1 MANEK
6 PLRRIADYV
15 AKQGAGTERFW
26 VPEIW
31 NTCGYEPVLE
41 RRNGEIR
48 VDAYPFLAAH
58 LRRLAEVS
66 AAAGESAAQ
75 PASAPDGTADAAAAD
90 LDSSVIYST
99 LVRYSTAWDYDH
111 DGAIE
116 SGTFLRF
123 MLLLPLL
130 RRMGVNIVYMLPVT
144 RYSTL
149 HLKGNIGSPY
159 AAQSLFE
166 LDPNL
171 CDPLL
176 DGMAGLTADDQLSA
190 LVDACHGLGMR
201 VVVDFIPRVTARNTD
216 LLAEHPDWVYW
227 IRKEALDGFRLPHI
241 PDLGF
246 FEECTPDKL
255 ETVYRSA
262 ETADFLA
269 RFSQPP
275 NVLDEALWQRLKAR
289 AAATGEEL
297 LELVEAELGI
307 TTSPAH
313 SDWINDVQP
322 IWTDIT
328 FWRLY
333 RDTAPSAR
341 PYIRE
346 DQPPY
351 VLFDTIKC
359 NYYPGEVPN
368 RELWDMLVEAARF
381 NLERYGIDGFRID
394 IGHVL
399 PIPLL
404 EEIFSVIRSLRPDAL
419 LISEDLFNR
428 NHRKAAAVGYNIML
442 GSGWNVMTDI
452 TKDNLLAYVREL
464 PELDI
469 HVFACAETADTP
481 RITSRGGVPLARM
494 IAVFNQFLPRAI
506 PFLATGFELNEQQP
520 MNCGLGDNTDGADI
534 PRAFFHEMTMDWTN
548 PRPMIGLLESLHEVR
563 RELAPLMR
571 PEYFFAAAETP
582 DDVVAYGYRS
592 EAGALLAC
600 FNLGTE
606 RTVRLAVSELL
617 ASCGGSVGAGGA
629 ASAAAEV
636 AASADDAAAARE
648 AGLTVRIDSEPDGGL
663 AGLRAE
669 TIELRPRQAIVLSS

>member
-1 MANEK
+1 MRIEE
-6 PLRRIADYV
+6 PLRRIAAFV
-15 AKQGAGTERFW
+15 AEQGEGRTRIW

-31 NTCGYEPVLE
+31 NTCEYANVAE
-41 RRNGEIR
+41 RRGGEIL
-48 VDAYPFLAAH
+48 VDAYPFLSAH
-58 LRRLAEVS
+58 LDRLTECVSPAEAASAREPAHKGETAIVPATS
-66 AAAGESAAQ
+66 AAA
-75 PASAPDGTADAAAAD
+75 APEAD
-90 LDSSVIYST
+90 LDDSIIYST
-99 LVRYSTAWDYDH
+99 LVRYSTAWDYDG

-149 HLKGNIGSPY
+149 HLKGDIGSPY
-159 AAQSLFE
+159 AVQSLFE

-171 CDPLL
+171 HDPLL
-176 DGMAGLTADDQLSA
+176 DGMPELTLHDELSA
-190 LVDACHGLGMR
+190 LVGACHALGMR
-201 VVVDFIPRVTARNTD
+201 VVVDFIPRVTARNSD
-216 LLAEHPDWVYW
+216 LLAAHPDWVYW

-241 PDLGF
+241 PELGF

-269 RFSQPP
+269 QFSQPP
-275 NVLDEALWQRLKAR
+275 NVLDDALWQRLKLR
-289 AAATGEEL
+289 AAETGEEL
-297 LELVEAELGI
+297 LTLVESEMGI

-333 RDTAPSAR
+333 RDTAPAAR
-341 PYIRE
+341 PFIRE

-359 NYYPGEVPN
+359 NYYPGEEPN
-368 RELWDMLVEAARF
+368 RELWDVLVAAARF

-404 EEIFSVIRSLRPDAL
+404 EEIFDAIRSIRPDAL

-452 TKDNLLAYVREL
+452 RKDNLLAYVREL

-481 RITSRGGVPLARM
+481 RITSRGGTALARM
-494 IAVFNQFLPRAI
+494 IAVFNHFLPRAI
-506 PFLATGFELNEQQP
+506 PFLATGFELNEERP
-520 MNCGLGDNTDGADI
+520 MNCGLGDNTDGSDI
-534 PRAFFHEMTMDWTN
+534 PRAFFHEMTMNWTN
-548 PRPMIGLLESLHEVR
+548 PRPMIGLLERLSEARKRL
-563 RELAPLMR
+563 LPLMR
-571 PEYFFAAAETP
+571 PDRFFTPAAP
-582 DDVVAYGYRS
+582 DDIVAYGYRS
-592 EAGALLAC
+592 EAGTLLAV

-606 RTVRLAVSELL
+606 AAVPLSVSELL
-617 ASCGGSVGAGGA
+617 RDGIAAGASGG
-629 ASAAAEV
+629 
-636 AASADDAAAARE
+636 
-648 AGLTVRIDSEPDGGL
+648 GLAVRIDSEPGEGL
-663 AGLRAE
+663 EGQRLDRFK
-669 TIELRPRQAIVLSS
+669 LGPRQAIVLSTD

>member
-1 MANEK
+1 MMRIEA
-6 PLRRIADYV
+6 PLKRIAEFLTE
-15 AKQGAGTERFW
+15 QGEGRARIW
-26 VPEIW
+26 VPEKW
-31 NTCGYEPVLE
+31 NTCGYGNIAE
-41 RRNGEIR
+41 RREGEIL
-48 VDAYPFLAAH
+48 VDAYPFLSAH
-58 LRRLAEVS
+58 LNRLTEVGRLG
-66 AAAGESAAQ
+66 AAAEA
-75 PASAPDGTADAAAAD
+75 ASAREAAGDGATALATAATAATAPEAD
-90 LDSSVIYST
+90 LNNSIIYST
-99 LVRYSTAWDYDH
+99 LVRYSTAWDYDR
-111 DGAIE
+111 DGRIE

-130 RRMGVNIVYMLPVT
+130 KRMGVNIVYMLPVT

-159 AAQSLFE
+159 AVQSLFE

-171 CDPLL
+171 HDPLL
-176 DGMAGLTADDQLSA
+176 DGIPELTLHDELSA
-190 LVDACHGLGMR
+190 LVEACHVLGMR
-201 VVVDFIPRVTARNTD
+201 VVVDFIPRVTARNSD
-216 LLAEHPDWVYW
+216 LLAAHPDWVYW

-241 PDLGF
+241 PELGF

-269 RFSQPP
+269 KFSEPP
-275 NVLDEALWQRLKAR
+275 NVLDETLWKKLKRR
-289 AAATGEEL
+289 AAETGEEL
-297 LELVEAELGI
+297 LALVEEQMGI

-333 RDTAPSAR
+333 RDTAPAAR

-359 NYYPGEVPN
+359 NYYPGEEPN
-368 RELWDMLVEAARF
+368 RELWDLLVAAARF

-399 PIPLL
+399 PVPLL
-404 EEIFSVIRSLRPDAL
+404 EEIFDAIRSIRPDAL

-452 TKDNLLAYVREL
+452 RKDNLLAYIREL

-481 RITSRGGVPLARM
+481 RITSRGGTALARM
-494 IAVFNQFLPRAI
+494 IAVFNHFLPRAI
-506 PFLATGFELNEQQP
+506 PFLATGFELNEQRP

-548 PRPMIGLLESLHEVR
+548 PRPMIGLLEQLSETRRSL
-563 RELAPLMR
+563 LPLMR
-571 PEYFFAAAETP
+571 PELFFTP
-582 DDVVAYGYRS
+582 HTPEDIVAYGYRS
-592 EAGALLAC
+592 EAGTVLAL

-606 RTVRLAVSELL
+606 VSVSLSVSELL
-617 ASCGGSVGAGGA
+617 GDEASGAGERGELVVCVDSA
-629 ASAAAEV
+629 EDSTMNGRRASRFE
-636 AASADDAAAARE
+636 
-648 AGLTVRIDSEPDGGL
+648 L
-663 AGLRAE
+663 A
-669 TIELRPRQAIVLSS
+669 PRQAIVLSTD

>member
-1 MANEK
+1 MRIEA
-6 PLRRIADYV
+6 PLQRIAEYV
-15 AKQGAGTERFW
+15 AEQGEGREKIW
-26 VPEIW
+26 VPEMW
-31 NTCGYEPVLE
+31 NTCGYGNIAE
-41 RRNGEIR
+41 RRAGEIL
-48 VDAYPFLAAH
+48 VDAYPFMSAH
-58 LRRLAEVS
+58 LRRLTEGARHDASAEV
-66 AAAGESAAQ
+66 
-75 PASAPDGTADAAAAD
+75 ASARETAGGGAAPAKRGTTAIAAAAKAATAPKAD
-90 LDSSVIYST
+90 LDDSVIYST
-99 LVRYSTAWDYDH
+99 LVRYSTAWDYAG
-111 DGAIE
+111 DGSIS

-130 RRMGVNIVYMLPVT
+130 KRMGVNIVYMLPVT

-159 AAQSLFE
+159 AVQSLFE

-171 CDPLL
+171 HDPLL
-176 DGMAGLTADDQLSA
+176 DGMPELTLHDELSA
-190 LVDACHGLGMR
+190 LVEACHALDMR
-201 VVVDFIPRVTARNTD
+201 VVVDFIPRVTARNSD
-216 LLAEHPDWVYW
+216 LLAAHPDWVYW

-241 PDLGF
+241 PELGF

-255 ETVYRSA
+255 ETVYRSE

-269 RFSQPP
+269 QFSEPP
-275 NVLDEALWQRLKAR
+275 NVLDEALWQKLKAR
-289 AAATGEEL
+289 AEETGEEL
-297 LELVEAELGI
+297 LTLVEAEMGI

-333 RDTAPSAR
+333 RDTAPAAR
-341 PYIRE
+341 SYIRA

-359 NYYPGEVPN
+359 NYYPGKEPN
-368 RELWDMLVEAARF
+368 RELWNLLVAAARF

-399 PIPLL
+399 PVPLL
-404 EEIFSVIRSLRPDAL
+404 EEIFDAIRSIRPDAL

-452 TKDNLLAYVREL
+452 RKDNLLAYVREL

-481 RITSRGGVPLARM
+481 RITSRGGTPLARM
-494 IAVFNQFLPRAI
+494 IAVFNHFLPRAI
-506 PFLATGFELNEQQP
+506 PFIATGFELNERQP

-534 PRAFFHEMTMDWTN
+534 PRAFFHEMMMDWNN
-548 PRPMIGLLESLHEVR
+548 PSPMIDLLERLSETRKRL
-563 RELAPLMR
+563 LPLLK
-571 PEYFFAAAETP
+571 PERFFTPDTP

-592 EAGALLAC
+592 EAGTVLAV

-606 RTVRLAVSELL
+606 MPVSL
-617 ASCGGSVGAGGA
+617 
-629 ASAAAEV
+629 SAAELSGSGGV
-636 AASADDAAAARE
+636 GERG
-648 AGLTVRIDSEPDGGL
+648 GLTVCIDSAVDSPQLGRRVDRFGL
-663 AGLRAE
+663 G
-669 TIELRPRQAIVLSS
+669 PRQAIVLSTD

>member
-1 MANEK
+1 MRIEK
-6 PLRRIADYV
+6 PLQRIAAFV
-15 AKQGAGTERFW
+15 GEQGEGRARIW

-31 NTCGYEPVLE
+31 NTCGYANIAE
-41 RRNGEIR
+41 RRGGEIL
-48 VDAYPFLAAH
+48 VDAYPFLSAH
-58 LRRLAEVS
+58 LARLTDGVSPRADAEVASAREPAKEGAAATAATAS
-66 AAAGESAAQ
+66 AAT
-75 PASAPDGTADAAAAD
+75 APEAD
-90 LDSSVIYST
+90 LDDSIIYST
-99 LVRYSTAWDYDH
+99 LVRYSTAWDYDS

-130 RRMGVNIVYMLPVT
+130 KRMGVNIVYMLPVT

-159 AAQSLFE
+159 AVQSLFE

-171 CDPLL
+171 HDPLL
-176 DGMAGLTADDQLSA
+176 DGMPELTLHDELSA
-190 LVDACHGLGMR
+190 LVEACHALGMR
-201 VVVDFIPRVTARNTD
+201 VVVDFIPRVTARNSD
-216 LLAEHPDWVYW
+216 LLAAHPDWVYW

-241 PDLGF
+241 PELGF

-269 RFSQPP
+269 QFSQPP
-275 NVLDEALWQRLKAR
+275 NVLDNALWQKLKRR
-289 AAATGEEL
+289 AAETGEEL
-297 LELVEAELGI
+297 LTLVEAEMGV

-333 RDTAPSAR
+333 RDTAPAAR

-359 NYYPGEVPN
+359 NYYPGEEPN
-368 RELWDMLVEAARF
+368 RELWDLLVAAARF

-404 EEIFSVIRSLRPDAL
+404 EEIFDAIRSIRPDAL

-452 TKDNLLAYVREL
+452 RKDNLLAYVREL

-481 RITSRGGVPLARM
+481 RITSRGGTALARM
-494 IAVFNQFLPRAI
+494 IAVFNHFLPRAI
-506 PFLATGFELNEQQP
+506 PFLATGFELNEERP

-534 PRAFFHEMTMDWTN
+534 PRAFFHEMAMDWTN
-548 PRPMIGLLESLHEVR
+548 PSPMIGLLERLSEARKRL
-563 RELAPLMR
+563 
-571 PEYFFAAAETP
+571 AAA
-582 DDVVAYGYRS
+582 D
-592 EAGALLAC
+592 EAGALFFA
-600 FNLGTE
+600 GHAG
-606 RTVRLAVSELL
+606 RYRRLRLSIGCGHGARRVQSGYGG
-617 ASCGGSVGAGGA
+617 GGSALGIRAAAGRCRVRRERRRARGAHRQRAGRGA
-629 ASAAAEV
+629 AGRTTRGSV
-636 AASADDAAAARE
+636 
-648 AGLTVRIDSEPDGGL
+648 
-663 AGLRAE
+663 
-669 TIELRPRQAIVLSS
+669 